1 MSAVRWTHSARRDYR
16 NIIEW
21 LSDRNPA
28 AALRVANAIDDRLAV
43 LKTMPRIGRV
53 GRLEGTRELVITRTP
68 YLAIYQLEGAD
79 DQILV
84 VRLLH
89 AAQRW
94 PPKSM

>member
-1 MSAVRWTHSARRDYR
+1 MSVVRWTHSARRDYR

-28 AALRVANAIDDRLAV
+28 AALRVANAIDNRLAV
-43 LKTMPRIGRV
+43 LETMPRIGRV
-53 GRLEGTRELVITRTP
+53 ARLEGTRELVIARTP
-68 YLAIYQLEGAD
+68 YLAIYQIKGAD
-79 DQILV
+79 DRVLV

-94 PPKSM
+94 PPKRP